1 MGKGSS
7 LSEGKAFSHGRW
19 PALVAAFLGW
29 MFCGVE
35 QGLFPI
41 VARPALQAMLE
52 PQAQASLEAEGKRP
66 GSQEWDKLLKKR
78 TEELVGA
85 WNGRMIACF
94 LLGAAAGGMVFGW
107 LGDRLGRVRAMVLSI
122 LTFSL
127 FTGAKYFA
135 AAPPQLAVLRF
146 IASLG
151 MGGQWTLGV
160 ALVVECW
167 PEQLRPLLAG
177 VIGAS
182 ANVGFLLIAIVG
194 TCAPATRESWRWMFL
209 VGATPALL
217 AVYVALCVPESQRW
231 RASVSHGV
239 PKPVREIFSRGLR
252 RRTLLAIAFASIALI
267 GTWGAVSGW
276 LTLWVDQLT
285 EGKVPAAK
293 AAVQVAVSIGAILG
307 CLFAPLLGGGIGRR
321 PAYFILCLLSL
332 GVCAFLFRV
341 LRAYDTLFLV
351 TSGVAGLVT
360 AAFYGWL
367 PLYLPELFPTRVR
380 ATGQGLSFNFG
391 RILAAAGAVQMG
403 ELVRILGGYAEA
415 GATITLIYAV
425 GLILIWFAPETKGKP
440 LPE

>member
-1 MGKGSS
+1 VIESKVN
-7 LSEGKAFSHGRW
+7 SHGHW

-41 VARPALQAMLE
+41 VARPALQSLVE
-52 PQAQASLEAEGKRP
+52 PGVRAALEAEGK
-66 GSQEWDKLLKKR
+66 GGDGEDAQALLRRK
-78 TEELVGA
+78 TEDLVSS
-85 WNGRMIACF
+85 WNGTVIACF
-94 LLGAAAGGMVFGW
+94 LLGAATGGMVFGW
-107 LGDRLGRVRAMVLSI
+107 LGDRIGRVRAMVLAI

-135 AAPPQLAVLRF
+135 AAPPQIAVLRF
-146 IASLG
+146 VASLG

-167 PEQLRPLLAG
+167 PERLRPLMAG

-182 ANVGFLLIAIVG
+182 ANVGFLLIALLGVWM
-194 TCAPATRESWRWMFL
+194 PPTRESWRWML
-209 VGATPALL
+209 AVGATPALL
-217 AVYVALCVPESQRW
+217 AAYVALCVPESQRW

-239 PKPVREIFSRGLR
+239 AKPLHEVFGRGLR
-252 RRTLLAIAFASIALI
+252 KRTLLAIAFASIALI

-276 LTLWVDQLT
+276 LTVWVDQLT
-285 EGKVPAAK
+285 GGKMPAAK
-293 AAVQVAVSIGAILG
+293 SAVQVAVSIGAILG
-307 CLFAPLLGGGIGRR
+307 CLFAPVLGGQVGRR

-341 LRAYDTLFLV
+341 LRTYDVVFLV
-351 TSGVAGLVT
+351 TSGLAGLVT
-360 AAFYGWL
+360 AAFYGWA

-391 RILAAAGAVQMG
+391 RILAAAGALQMG
-403 ELVRILGGYAEA
+403 QLVAFFGGNYARA
-415 GATITLIYAV
+415 GATITLIYAL
-425 GLILIWFAPETKGKP
+425 GLVLIWFAPETKGKP
-440 LPE
+440 LPG

>member
-1 MGKGSS
+1 MR
-7 LSEGKAFSHGRW
+7 EGKALSHGRW

-41 VARPALQAMLE
+41 VARPALQSLVE
-52 PQAQASLEAEGKRP
+52 PGARAALEAEGK
-66 GSQEWDKLLKKR
+66 GGDSEEAKAALLKR
-78 TEELVGA
+78 TEELVSS
-85 WNGRMIACF
+85 WNGTVIACF
-94 LLGAAAGGMVFGW
+94 LLGAAAGGVVFGW

-135 AAPPQLAVLRF
+135 TAPPQIAALRF
-146 IASLG
+146 LASLG

-167 PEQLRPLLAG
+167 PERLRPLMAG

-194 TCAPATRESWRWMFL
+194 TCVPATREAWRWMFL

-217 AVYVALCVPESQRW
+217 AAYVALWVPESQRW
-231 RASVSHGV
+231 RASVSRGV
-239 PKPVREIFSRGLR
+239 AKPLHEIFSRGLR
-252 RRTLLAIAFASIALI
+252 KRTLLAIAFASIALI

-276 LTLWVDQLT
+276 LTVWVDQLT
-285 EGKVPAAK
+285 KGKVPAAK
-293 AAVQVAVSIGAILG
+293 AEVQVAVSIGAILG
-307 CLFAPLLGGGIGRR
+307 CLFAPILGGRIGRR

-332 GVCAFLFRV
+332 GICAFLFRV
-341 LRAYDTLFLV
+341 LRTYDLLFLV
-351 TSGVAGLVT
+351 TSGLAGLVT
-360 AAFYGWL
+360 AAFYGWA

-391 RILAAAGAVQMG
+391 RILAAAGALQMG
-403 ELVRILGGYAEA
+403 QLVGFFGGSYARA

-425 GLILIWFAPETKGKP
+425 GLVLIWFAPETKGKP

>member
-1 MGKGSS
+1 VNEAKP
-7 LSEGKAFSHGRW
+7 FSHGRW
-19 PALVAAFLGW
+19 PALIAAFLGW

-41 VARPALQAMLE
+41 VARPALQSLVE
-52 PQAQASLEAEGKRP
+52 PGARAALEAEGRGGEGDEAKAA
-66 GSQEWDKLLKKR
+66 LLKR
-78 TEELVGA
+78 TEELVSS
-85 WNGRMIACF
+85 WNGTMIACF
-94 LLGAAAGGMVFGW
+94 LLGAAAGGVAFGW

-135 AAPPQLAVLRF
+135 TAPTQLAVLRF

-167 PEQLRPLLAG
+167 PERLRPLMAG

-182 ANVGFLLIAIVG
+182 ANVGFLLIAILG
-194 TCAPATRESWRWMFL
+194 TCMPATRESWRWMFL
-209 VGATPALL
+209 VGAAPALL
-217 AVYVALCVPESQRW
+217 AAYVALCVPESQRW

-239 PKPVREIFSRGLR
+239 AKPIHEIFSRGLR

-276 LTLWVDQLT
+276 LTVWVDQLT
-285 EGKVPAAK
+285 GGKVPAAK

-307 CLFAPLLGGGIGRR
+307 CLFAPVLGGRIGRR
-321 PAYFILCLLSL
+321 PAYFVLCLLSL

-341 LRAYDTLFLV
+341 LDTYNTVFLV
-351 TSGVAGLVT
+351 TSGLAGLVT
-360 AAFYGWL
+360 AAFYGWS

-391 RILAAAGAVQMG
+391 RILAAAGALQMG
-403 ELVRILGGYAEA
+403 RLVGFFGGSYARA

-425 GLILIWFAPETKGKP
+425 GLVLIWFAPETKGKP